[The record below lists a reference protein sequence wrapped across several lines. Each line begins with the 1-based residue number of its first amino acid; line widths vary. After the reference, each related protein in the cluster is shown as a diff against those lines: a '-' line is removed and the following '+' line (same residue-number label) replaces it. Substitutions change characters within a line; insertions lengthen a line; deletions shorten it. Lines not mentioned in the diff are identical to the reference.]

1 MSTGKEAKAA
11 VKKAAAWGTPQE
23 LASGDAILFTT
34 EKINRTREHL
44 PDDSAGQ
51 AFHSDA
57 ERGAIT
63 CGGDLSAYLRYQGL
77 EVLLALALGQAGEPV
92 PTGAGAYTHALGL
105 QGSLD
110 GIFGTLAIFKGFSVH
125 EYPAVKVDGF
135 SISGEAGKPLTV
147 SFSLINDDLN
157 INTTAGVNTSAGLAA
172 IPAPPPGNRVL
183 FRQGQFWINDA
194 ADVALSAAHAVHP
207 NRFSL
212 SCKRKLSRDYLAGGQ
227 DRIAEPVGAGFP
239 ELSLTLE
246 FPTYTSDTF
255 LNDLGADTRKKMRIA
270 FTGGQIASGLDYSLE
285 FLLPHLVIT
294 NAQAAVDKA
303 GKIAHPITM
312 ECLASSSER
321 AGMSGLTAP
330 LALNLI
336 NTTDS
341 DPLA

>member
-11 VKKAAAWGTPQE
+11 IRKAATWSTPAE

-51 AFHSDA
+51 AFHQDA

-77 EVLLALALGQAGEPV
+77 EVLLALALGQAGV
-92 PTGAGAYTHALGL
+92 PAAAGGAYTHSLRLASGLG
-105 QGSLD
+105 GV
-110 GIFGTLAIFKGFSVH
+110 FGTLGIFKGFSVH
-125 EYPAVKVDGF
+125 EYPSVKVDGF
-135 SISGEAGKPLTV
+135 SIGGEAGKPLTA
-147 SFSLINDDLN
+147 SFSLICDDLN
-157 INTTAGVNTSAGLAA
+157 VNTVSGVNTTTVLAA
-172 IPAPPPGNRVL
+172 IAAPAPGNRVL

-194 ADVALSAAHAVHP
+194 AAGALGEAHAVHP

-227 DRIAEPVGAGFP
+227 DRIAEPAGAGFP

-270 FTGGQIASGLDYSLE
+270 FTGGPIESGHDHALE
-285 FLLPHLVIT
+285 ILLPHLVIT
-294 NAQAAVDKA
+294 NASAAVDKA

-312 ECLASSSER
+312 GCLATSVER
-321 AGMSGLTAP
+321 AGMEGLSAP
-330 LALNLI
+330 LALNLT
-336 NTTDS
+336 NTRAT